1 MNWVVQLILFV
12 SLAPAAF
19 AQQVIINAPAD
30 DHLEPEAGY
39 FADFNF
45 KHDYYPHIR
54 NYLLKNLSQNPVARV
69 LVLPTFAP
77 EYVISVEKDKRW
89 DNYFLVCAEAQ
100 ENIYQKPGK
109 EGIQVTVRRIQI
121 AKDLALQLNKL
132 FMTAIGQ
139 VSYRRNQAW
148 GVDGTTFH
156 FTAYAVGEG
165 VRSGYTWSPQR
176 GSRMHDLV
184 QVVQLLQKM
193 TSTKDNSPVAQEVA
207 TRCENLMKRISVTP

>member
-1 MNWVVQLILFV
+1 MV
-12 SLAPAAF
+12 AF
-19 AQQVIINAPAD
+19 AQPVIINAPAD

-45 KHDYYPHIR
+45 RHEYYPHIR
-54 NYLLKNLSQNPVARV
+54 NLLLKNLSQNPVARV

-77 EYVISVEKDKRW
+77 EYVISIEKDKRW
-89 DNYFLVCAEAQ
+89 DTYFLICAEAR
-100 ENIYQKPGK
+100 ENIFQQPAK
-109 EGIQVTVRRIQI
+109 EGIEVVVRRIQLP
-121 AKDLALQLNKL
+121 KDLALQLNKL

-156 FTAYAVGEG
+156 FTAYNVGEG
-165 VRSGYTWSPQR
+165 VRSGCTWSPQR

-184 QVVQLLQKM
+184 QVTQLLQKM
-193 TSTKDNSPVAQEVA
+193 ATAKENSPIAQELAV
-207 TRCENLMKRISVTP
+207 RCENLMKRISVTP